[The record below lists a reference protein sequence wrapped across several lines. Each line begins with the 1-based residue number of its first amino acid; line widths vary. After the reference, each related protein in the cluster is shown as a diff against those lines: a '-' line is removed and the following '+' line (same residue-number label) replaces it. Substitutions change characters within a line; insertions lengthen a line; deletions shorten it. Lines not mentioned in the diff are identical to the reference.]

1 MIGNNFK
8 CLRDIYVKQIY
19 IEKKIDLM
27 IDCFEK
33 RQLIRDLDN
42 LFMYEVEFILGGKE
56 MENIMKTAYSYNYMC
71 DIIERF
77 EGKDIFDFVLIKDL
91 ESGVVI
97 RNDNQKDLTD
107 LFSKMYLILNGTKND
122 YRRFIIEEV
131 QILNGEIAYNGEQW
145 RTNK

>member
-71 DIIERF
+71 DIIEHF
-77 EGKDIFDFVLIKDL
+77 EGKDIFDFILIKDL

-97 RNDNQKDLTD
+97 KNDNQKDLTD

>member
-8 CLRDIYVKQIY
+8 CLRDIYIKQIY

-27 IDCFEK
+27 VDCFEK
-33 RQLIRDLDN
+33 RQLIRDLDI

-71 DIIERF
+71 DIIENF

-107 LFSKMYLILNGTKND
+107 LFSKMYLILCGSKND

-131 QILNGEIAYNGEQW
+131 QILNGGL
-145 RTNK
+145 TNDN